1 MVSVDKGTFQLDV
14 QDLLNAKDE
23 LLMSAQREL
32 AIAVA
37 RGNALLRKNT
47 ALSARIAELE
57 KTLPEQ
63 NATS

>member
-1 MVSVDKGTFQLDV
+1 MNDKTTFQLDV

-37 RGNALLRKNT
+37 RGNMLLRK
-47 ALSARIAELE
+47 IAELE
-57 KTLPEQ
+57 ERMPDVKDE
-63 NATS
+63 

>member
-1 MVSVDKGTFQLDV
+1 MTENNTLQLDV

-32 AIAVA
+32 ALAVA

>member
-1 MVSVDKGTFQLDV
+1 
-14 QDLLNAKDE
+14 
-23 LLMSAQREL
+23 MSAQREL

-37 RGNALLRKNT
+37 RGNALIRQNA

>member
-1 MVSVDKGTFQLDV
+1 MSDKSTFQLDV

-37 RGNALLRKNT
+37 RGNAMIRQIATLE
-47 ALSARIAELE
+47 ARIAELE
-57 KTLPEQ
+57 KTLPAQ
-63 NATS
+63 NETS

>member
-1 MVSVDKGTFQLDV
+1 MSDKSTFQLDV

-37 RGNALLRKNT
+37 RGNAMIRQIATLE
-47 ALSARIAELE
+47 ARVAELG
-57 KTLPEQ
+57 KTLPAQ
-63 NATS
+63 NETS

>member
-1 MVSVDKGTFQLDV
+1 MTENNTLQLDV

-32 AIAVA
+32 ALAVA

-47 ALSARIAELE
+47 ALSERIAKLE